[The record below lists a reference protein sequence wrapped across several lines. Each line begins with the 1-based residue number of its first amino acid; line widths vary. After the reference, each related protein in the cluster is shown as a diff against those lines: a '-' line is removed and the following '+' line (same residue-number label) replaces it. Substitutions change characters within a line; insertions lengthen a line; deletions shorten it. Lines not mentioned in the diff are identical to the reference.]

1 MGRARA
7 GGRAS
12 GRPAGSNKNM
22 TIPKR
27 IVPTTAVRAARRLL
41 AVGLCPL
48 LLVIACDAP
57 PAQPTRPDPFRLLK
71 KKQKTA
77 KKVTPFDLPVSTA
90 EAPVSP
96 ASATAA
102 EPTGVVQPPSTP
114 PGDASATKADS
125 ESESDEKETAVG
137 SCPAEMV
144 LVEGNAC
151 VGDVKQ
157 TCLSWLD
164 TDSGEPPKRCANFS
178 MDVTCLGERKPLRF
192 CIDKWE
198 YTNTPDEPPLSNVS
212 WTVSRDMCRS
222 MGKRLCTETEW
233 VFACEGEDMLPYPT
247 GYSRDATKCNFDQ
260 MELVDK
266 RGKMRDLRRLG
277 REMPKCA
284 SPFGVMNM
292 VGNVDEWAEREKAW
306 TPWRASLKGGWW
318 LAARNRCRPATTG
331 HDEFFFEVQTGFRCC
346 QEAEPAR

>member
-1 MGRARA
+1 
-7 GGRAS
+7 
-12 GRPAGSNKNM
+12 M

-27 IVPTTAVRAARRLL
+27 IAANTPTPTLARLL
-41 AVGLCPL
+41 AACLLPLGL
-48 LLVIACDAP
+48 VAACDEP
-57 PAQPTRPDPFRLLK
+57 PARPSRPDPFRLLK
-71 KKQKTA
+71 KPKAA

-90 EAPVSP
+90 EAPLSP

-102 EPTGVVQPPSTP
+102 EPTGTTEPPPSPAEGGGKTEEQ
-114 PGDASATKADS
+114 GANEAN
-125 ESESDEKETAVG
+125 ETAAG
-137 SCPAEMV
+137 ACPAEMV

-178 MDVTCLGERKPLRF
+178 MDVTCVGEKKPLRF

-222 MGKRLCTETEW
+222 LGKRLCTETEW

-266 RGKMRDLRRLG
+266 KGKMRDLRRLG
-277 REMPKCA
+277 REMPECK

-346 QEAEPAR
+346 REAEATR